1 MGIITKIQSVS
12 DLITNSSSEVFVMYK
27 QDAEYYED
35 LEGTEGCVYT
45 TPITMD
51 WLHSWE
57 GRNEWEMVCSICNLD
72 RIEVQ
77 GEYHKGEYW
86 SYYDDP
92 DEETWNAFLERHK
105 DVIEERIKDLY
116 WVDIEDHFPDACD
129 VNDSARSDAL
139 WTDYRH

>member
-1 MGIITKIQSVS
+1 MGIITKIQSIS

-35 LEGTEGCVYT
+35 LDTGGCVDI

-51 WLHSWE
+51 WLHSWY
-57 GRNEWEMVCSICNLD
+57 GRGEWEMLCSICNLD
-72 RIEVQ
+72 PKEIR
-77 GEYHKGEYW
+77 GPYHSGTYY
-86 SYYDDP
+86 SYYSDP
-92 DEETWNAFLERHK
+92 DEETWNSFLELHK

-116 WVDIEDHFPDACD
+116 WVDIEDHFPDAAD
-129 VNDSARSDAL
+129 VNDSARDDAI